1 MFKISTKIALAAL
14 ISISTLSSADASYVW
29 EKEEVV
35 KPLRYDRSYTS
46 SQSSKRFV
54 QGERDEQVFD
64 NVDRRSSEYS
74 LSRDEIYGQPSNT
87 GYRGTSIGY
96 NDDASFWDKH
106 KGKIVAGAVIA
117 TTVTTALIYTA
128 MKYMS
133 GTTQDEQEQDHVS
146 YHPGV
151 VYDPIVNFTADIL
164 ARETEN
170 AVRLGLNLVSSSDN
184 ALAIYD
190 PEANQ
195 SFMSGFVNVAS
206 SFFAPFSN
214 MVFGNTN

>member
-14 ISISTLSSADASYVW
+14 ISVSTLSSADASWVS
-29 EKEEVV
+29 EEQKVV
-35 KPLRYDRSYTS
+35 KPLRFDRSYTS
-46 SQSSKRFV
+46 SQTSRRFV
-54 QGERDEQVFD
+54 QAERDEQIFD
-64 NVDRRSSEYS
+64 NSDRRSSEYS
-74 LSRDEIYGQPSNT
+74 LSSDEIYGQPSNN

-96 NDDASFWDKH
+96 SDDASFWDKN
-106 KGKIVAGAVIA
+106 KGKIVAGVVIA
-117 TTVTTALIYTA
+117 TTVTTALVYTA

-133 GTTQDEQEQDHVS
+133 STTQEEQDHVS

-190 PEANQ
+190 PHANQ
-195 SFMSGFVNVAS
+195 GFMSGVMNVAS
-206 SFFAPFSN
+206 SFFAPFSKV
-214 MVFGNTN
+214 VFGSNN

>member
-14 ISISTLSSADASYVW
+14 ISISTLSSADATWVSDTVDVN
-29 EKEEVV
+29 KE
-35 KPLRYDRSYTS
+35 LRFGRGYTS
-46 SQSSKRFV
+46 SHTISRFV
-54 QGERDEQVFD
+54 QAERDEHVFD
-64 NVDRRSSEYS
+64 DADRRSSEYS
-74 LSRDEIYGQPSNT
+74 LGRDEIYGQPSNN

-96 NDDASFWDKH
+96 SDDASFWSKN

-133 GTTQDEQEQDHVS
+133 GTTQDEQEHDHVS

-164 ARETEN
+164 AREAEN
-170 AVRLGLNLVSSSDN
+170 AVRLGLNLVSSPDT

-190 PEANQ
+190 PHAQESFAS
-195 SFMSGFVNVAS
+195 SFMNVAS

-214 MVFGNTN
+214 VVFGGNK